1 MKLKSLLIR
10 NFNYTLENQNFSTS
24 VLEKSENVY
33 LFVSVSLLIPFG
45 VCIYMQYFFKY
56 LPELI
61 KRRSKIREKNMSS

>member
-24 VLEKSENVY
+24 ILEKSENVY
-33 LFVSVSLLIPFG
+33 LFVSLLIPFG

-61 KRRSKIREKNMSS
+61 KRRSKVQEKNMSS